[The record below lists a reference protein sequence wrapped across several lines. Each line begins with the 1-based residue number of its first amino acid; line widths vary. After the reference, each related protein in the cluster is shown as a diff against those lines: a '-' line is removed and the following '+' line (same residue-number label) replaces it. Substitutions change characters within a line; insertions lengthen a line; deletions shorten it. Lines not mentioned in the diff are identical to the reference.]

1 MLKEEPDDTAHY
13 TLSPSSAT
21 SATNFGAGTDNNGTL
36 NEPCLPP
43 LDDSAPLFG
52 EIFDEL
58 ILPDGYGTLLADD
71 ITTSIDS
78 QSSKI
83 NIDPF
88 MSYRD
93 ESCDTVGTPNI
104 LSPETLSKVHTRSH
118 FMASNRVPRKL
129 PPNRNKS
136 KSEISS
142 FSVFHIFI
150 DFVDDSPLEI
160 NTKCFC
166 CLRKM
171 QNRVPRVAAVCHRYA
186 VRIR

>member
-1 MLKEEPDDTAHY
+1 MSKSKRSQIQIWNNLKSCEHIILSKISSFLCEKCFSVLKEEPDDTAHY
-13 TLSPSSAT
+13 TLSPSPTT
-21 SATNFGAGTDNNGTL
+21 SANNFVAAATDNNGPMH
-36 NEPCLPP
+36 EPCLPP
-43 LDDSAPLFG
+43 LDDAAPLFG

-104 LSPETLSKVHTRSH
+104 LSPETLSKVHRPRS
-118 FMASNRVPRKL
+118 SRK
-129 PPNRNKS
+129 
-136 KSEISS
+136 
-142 FSVFHIFI
+142 
-150 DFVDDSPLEI
+150 
-160 NTKCFC
+160 
-166 CLRKM
+166 
-171 QNRVPRVAAVCHRYA
+171 
-186 VRIR
+186 

>member
-21 SATNFGAGTDNNGTL
+21 SSAANNNNNNNNFAATTTDNNGPL

-58 ILPDGYGTLLADD
+58 ILPDGYGTLLPDD

-78 QSSKI
+78 QTSKI

-104 LSPETLSKVHTRSH
+104 LSPDTLSKVCAS
-118 FMASNRVPRKL
+118 ASNARSTILHFVLLNSVVFFLSLLFIFPSIFLTHTHIRMC
-129 PPNRNKS
+129 RFES
-136 KSEISS
+136 K
-142 FSVFHIFI
+142 
-150 DFVDDSPLEI
+150 
-160 NTKCFC
+160 C
-166 CLRKM
+166 
-171 QNRVPRVAAVCHRYA
+171 
-186 VRIR
+186 

>member
-1 MLKEEPDDTAHY
+1 MPKEEPDDTAHY
-13 TLSPSSAT
+13 TLSPSASNFVAT
-21 SATNFGAGTDNNGTL
+21 TDNNGPL

-71 ITTSIDS
+71 MTTSIDS

-93 ESCDTVGTPNI
+93 ESCDTIGTPNI
-104 LSPETLSKVHTRSH
+104 LSPETLSKVDTH
-118 FMASNRVPRKL
+118 F
-129 PPNRNKS
+129 
-136 KSEISS
+136 
-142 FSVFHIFI
+142 F
-150 DFVDDSPLEI
+150 LES
-160 NTKCFC
+160 TEET
-166 CLRKM
+166 
-171 QNRVPRVAAVCHRYA
+171 PH
-186 VRIR
+186 